1 VLDDCRAAL
10 ENPAGLHIAIANPD
24 IAPYGAAARD
34 FLRQAGLWKAAQS
47 QLVTGENI
55 AQVLQFVASGNAELG
70 FIAHSQLR
78 APSLPEATCSWPV
91 PASLHAP
98 IEQQAILL
106 RRAVVMEAATLFME
120 HLRSDAARVIIER
133 HGYRLPE
140 LSE

>member
-1 VLDDCRAAL
+1 M
-10 ENPAGLHIAIANPD
+10 
-24 IAPYGAAARD
+24 
-34 FLRQAGLWKAAQS
+34 
-47 QLVTGENI
+47 
-55 AQVLQFVASGNAELG
+55 LQFVASGNAQVG
-70 FIAHSQLR
+70 FIARSQLR
-78 APSLPEATCSWPV
+78 APSLPDATCTWLV
-91 PASLHAP
+91 PAALHAP